1 KERKRKQM
9 RKPCNYPVI
18 KHGWLYYSYR
28 GYFPARVNQQ
38 FVYYCDQ
45 NFVPPSQRS
54 WDHLTCTAE
63 GWSPEEP
70 CLKTCSRYSARIEN
84 GFLSESAF
92 TYPLNKQTEYKC
104 KPGYVT
110 ADGKTSGLITCL
122 QNGWSTQPV
131 CVKSCDRPVFE
142 NARAKSDGT
151 WFRLNDRL
159 DYECSI
165 VCGQD
170 GWSNKAA
177 CYDSG
182 GKCGPP
188 PPIDNGDI
196 TSLPQSVYPPEMIVE
211 YRCHTYYELRGNRNI
226 VCRNG
231 EWSEPPKC
239 LDKQTCAI
247 SEEAMKKHHIQLRWK
262 HDRKLYSRTEDN
274 IEFMCQ
280 RGYRRVTP
288 HHTFRTTC
296 REGKVVYPQCEPII
310 D

>member
-1 KERKRKQM
+1 MHWRRKWQPTPVFLLGESQGRGSLVGCPLWG
-9 RKPCNYPVI
+9 KPCNYPVI

-54 WDHLTCTAE
+54 WDHLTCTFICIIFE
-63 GWSPEEP
+63 RGETVRVRCYEGYSLQNNQNTLTCTENGWSPP
-70 CLKTCSRYSARIEN
+70 PRCIRVN
-84 GFLSESAF
+84 
-92 TYPLNKQTEYKC
+92 
-104 KPGYVT
+104 
-110 ADGKTSGLITCL
+110 
-122 QNGWSTQPV
+122 
-131 CVKSCDRPVFE
+131 
-142 NARAKSDGT
+142 
-151 WFRLNDRL
+151 
-159 DYECSI
+159 
-165 VCGQD
+165 
-170 GWSNKAA
+170 
-177 CYDSG
+177 SG

>member
-1 KERKRKQM
+1 MKCVSNICL
-9 RKPCNYPVI
+9 PF
-18 KHGWLYYSYR
+18 LYVFS
-28 GYFPARVNQQ
+28 
-38 FVYYCDQ
+38 
-45 NFVPPSQRS
+45 
-54 WDHLTCTAE
+54 LLE
-63 GWSPEEP
+63 
-70 CLKTCSRYSARIEN
+70 TCSRYSARIEN

-131 CVKSCDRPVFE
+131 S
-142 NARAKSDGT
+142 
-151 WFRLNDRL
+151 
-159 DYECSI
+159 
-165 VCGQD
+165 
-170 GWSNKAA
+170 A